1 MHTMKVRHIT
11 IFGVML
17 LLLTACDNA
26 SSKIRKSGSMTTEVV
41 TSDEQPVFKFESEE
55 HDFGII
61 EEGTVVTH
69 EFVFTN
75 AGKAPLVI
83 TSAQGS
89 CGCTV
94 PEYPRDPVMPGKKG
108 VIKVSFDS
116 SNRAG
121 RQDKT
126 VTLTA
131 NTIPNTKILKI
142 TSEVVSKKSSNQ

>member
-1 MHTMKVRHIT
+1 MKTKHLASIG
-11 IFGVML
+11 IIL
-17 LLLTACDNA
+17 IILASCDNA
-26 SSKIRKSGSMTTEVV
+26 SSKIRKTGSVPTEVV
-41 TSDEQPVFKFESEE
+41 TADDQPIFKFDAEE

-69 EFVFTN
+69 EFTFTN
-75 AGKAPLVI
+75 VGKSPLVI
-83 TSAQGS
+83 TNAQGS

-108 VIKVSFDS
+108 TIKVSFDS

-131 NTIPNTKILKI
+131 NTVPNTKILKI

>member
-1 MHTMKVRHIT
+1 MKYIR
-11 IFGVML
+11 IFFL
-17 LLLTACDNA
+17 LSLAISTAISCDSA
-26 SSKIRKSGSMTTEVV
+26 SSKIKKSGTVTTDVV
-41 TSDEQPVFKFESEE
+41 TADDQPVFQFESEE

-126 VTLTA
+126 VTLIA
-131 NTIPNTKILKI
+131 NTVPNTKILKI
-142 TSEVVSKKSSNQ
+142 TSEVVSKKPQNQ

>member
-1 MHTMKVRHIT
+1 MKIRPLFLIAVIAL
-11 IFGVML
+11 ISIS
-17 LLLTACDNA
+17 CDNA
-26 SSKIRKSGSMTTEVV
+26 SSKIRKSGSMTTDVV
-41 TSDEQPVFKFESEE
+41 TSDDQPVFKFESEE

-108 VIKVSFDS
+108 TIKVSFDS

-126 VTLTA
+126 VTLIA
-131 NTIPNTKILKI
+131 NTVPNTKILKI
-142 TSEVVSKKSSNQ
+142 TSEVVSKKSTNP

>member
-1 MHTMKVRHIT
+1 MKIRHFT
-11 IFGVML
+11 IIGML
-17 LLLTACDNA
+17 LMVISSCDNA
-26 SSKIRKSGSMTTEVV
+26 SSKIRKSSKITTEVV
-41 TSDEQPVFKFESEE
+41 TSDDQPVFKFESEE

-75 AGKAPLVI
+75 SGKAPLVI
-83 TSAQGS
+83 TNAQGS

-94 PEYPRDPVMPGKKG
+94 PEYPRDPVMPGQKG

-142 TSEVVSKKSSNQ
+142 TSEVVSKKTSNP

>member
-1 MHTMKVRHIT
+1 MKYIQFFFLVT
-11 IFGVML
+11 
-17 LLLTACDNA
+17 LTVTTVISCDNA
-26 SSKIRKSGSMTTEVV
+26 SSKIKKSGTVTTDVV
-41 TSDEQPVFKFESEE
+41 TSDDQPAFQFESEE

-69 EFVFTN
+69 DFVFTN
-75 AGKAPLVI
+75 VGKAPLVI

-126 VTLTA
+126 VTLIA
-131 NTIPNTKILKI
+131 NTVPNTKILKI
-142 TSEVVSKKSSNQ
+142 TSEVVTKKPQNQ

>member
-1 MHTMKVRHIT
+1 MKYIR
-11 IFGVML
+11 IFIL
-17 LLLTACDNA
+17 IALATSSTLSCDSA
-26 SSKIRKSGSMTTEVV
+26 SSKIKKSGTVTTEVV
-41 TSDEQPVFKFESEE
+41 TSDDQPAFQFESEE

-69 EFVFTN
+69 DFVFTN
-75 AGKAPLVI
+75 VGKAPLVI

-126 VTLTA
+126 VTLIA
-131 NTIPNTKILKI
+131 NTVPNTKILRI
-142 TSEVVSKKSSNQ
+142 TSEVVSKKSQNQ